1 MNPHMDCVCLDPP
14 GAANRRWRCTY
25 CGSKGTFE
33 QLMGPT
39 RSIECTHVYPP
50 CEACGGTPECTADCP
65 LMAKLL
71 GSPPPG
77 VVVIGEPP
85 KTRDA

>member
-1 MNPHMDCVCLDPP
+1 MNPHNNCIALDPP
-14 GAANRRWRCTY
+14 YTENRRWRCHY
-25 CGSKGTFE
+25 CGAEGLFD
-33 QLMGPT
+33 QLMGPEQ
-39 RSIECTHVYPP
+39 SIECTHVYPP
-50 CEACGGTPECTADCP
+50 CEACGAAPQCTADCP

-77 VVVIGEPP
+77 VVVIGKPP